1 MKKFL
6 IAAVCVL
13 SAATL
18 SAQRASSTSTSFF
31 SAERPEKTVNLGLR
45 AGYTLSNVVAS
56 DGESESPS
64 GKSGFLAGLNVDVA
78 FMQSFGLN
86 TGIFAVSKGYKSS
99 YKEDGDEET
108 VTVNPMYLEIP
119 VLASYRFNFGETSR
133 VEVDFGPYFA
143 VGVGGKSKYKWKY
156 EYDGESGSDSF
167 KIFGGE
173 DGWNRFD
180 CGLKVGAGVTFN
192 KIYVGLHYAFGLTN
206 LNLYGDDDISSRN
219 RNLSLTMGFNF

>member
-1 MKKFL
+1 MKKIL

-31 SAERPEKTVNLGLR
+31 STERPEKTVNLGLR
-45 AGYTLSNVVAS
+45 AGYTLSNVVAKS
-56 DGESESPS
+56 DGESASPS

-99 YKEDGDEET
+99 DKEYGYEMT
-108 VTVNPMYLEIP
+108 KTFNPMYLEIP

-143 VGVGGKSKYKWKY
+143 VGVGGKDKVKYK
-156 EYDGESGSDSF
+156 YDGDSDSESE

-173 DGWNRFD
+173 YGANRFD

-206 LNLYGDDDISSRN
+206 LYDYDDYSIRN

>member
-45 AGYTLSNVVAS
+45 AGYTFSNVLEKW
-56 DGESESPS
+56 DGESESYG

-86 TGIFAVSKGYKSS
+86 TGIFAVSKGYKYS
-99 YKEDGDEET
+99 EDGYTET
-108 VTVNPMYLEIP
+108 FNPMYLEIP

-143 VGVGGKSKYKWKY
+143 VGVGGKYKYK
-156 EYDGESGSDSF
+156 YDGESESE

-173 DGWNRFD
+173 YGANRFD

-206 LNLYGDDDISSRN
+206 LYDVDEGSIRN

>member
-31 SAERPEKTVNLGLR
+31 STERPEKTVNLGLR
-45 AGYTLSNVVAS
+45 AGYTLSNVLEKW
-56 DGESESPS
+56 DGKSESYDS
-64 GKSGFLAGLNVDVA
+64 KSGFLAGLNVDVA

-86 TGIFAVSKGYKSS
+86 TGIFAVSKGYKDSW
-99 YKEDGDEET
+99 DGET
-108 VTVNPMYLEIP
+108 VTFNPMYLEIP

-143 VGVGGKSKYKWKY
+143 VGVGGKWKFKDD
-156 EYDGESGSDSF
+156 DGSYSEKF
-167 KIFGGE
+167 FGGE
-173 DGWNRFD
+173 DGANRFD
-180 CGLKVGAGVTFN
+180 CGLKLGAGVTFN

-206 LNLYGDDDISSRN
+206 LYDVDEGSIRN